1 MYALTGMTTSA
12 TSPSDEA
19 ESRLI
24 APAWHTAVVLV
35 VLFGFSAFS
44 VWRGSQTSGESVGPH
59 ARMVNYAVIMVW
71 EWLMVAFIAWGV
83 HRRGARIA
91 DLIAGSWPRWT
102 AILRDLGIAVLFL
115 VGSNVVLGIMRFAL
129 KATPTQAMR
138 DIIPQTPAEIG
149 LWMVLALTAG
159 FCEEVI
165 FRGYLQKQL
174 GLMTG
179 SAAAGLVLQG
189 IVFGVSH
196 GYQGAKFMLTI
207 AVYGCLFGW
216 LAYWRRSLRP
226 GMLAHFLQDSVTGLL
241 LRHFLK

>member
-1 MYALTGMTTSA
+1 MATSA
-12 TSPSDEA
+12 TLPSNETD
-19 ESRLI
+19 SGLI
-24 APAWHTAVVLV
+24 APAWHTAAVLL

-44 VWRGSQTSGESVGPH
+44 VWRGSQTGAGNEGPD
-59 ARMVNYAVIMVW
+59 ARLVNYAVIMVF
-71 EWLMVAFIAWGV
+71 EWLTVAFIGWGV
-83 HRRGARIA
+83 RRRGIRIA

-115 VGSNVVLGIMRFAL
+115 IVANVVLGIMRFVL
-129 KATPTQAMR
+129 KATPTHAMR
-138 DIIPQTPAEIG
+138 DIIPQTPTEIG
-149 LWMVLALTAG
+149 LWIVLAITAG

-174 GLMTG
+174 GLMTR

-207 AVYGCLFGW
+207 AVYGGLFGW
-216 LAYWRRSLRP
+216 LAYRRRSLRP
-226 GMLAHFLQDSVTGLL
+226 GMIAHFLQDGVTGLL